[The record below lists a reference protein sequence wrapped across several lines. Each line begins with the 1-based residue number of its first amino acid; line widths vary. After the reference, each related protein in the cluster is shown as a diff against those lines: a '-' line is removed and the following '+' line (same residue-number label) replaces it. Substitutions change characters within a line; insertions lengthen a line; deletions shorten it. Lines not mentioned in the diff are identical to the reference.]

1 TETTA
6 APGGH
11 PAGDGG
17 GAAHCRRRVDVR
29 KSIDLMFRFHC
40 AFILPFFQD
49 FASVCGKRRAASQRR
64 ARSLFTS
71 VFYST
76 VCMEHRQL
84 FQKFDVTALCGLTLR
99 QDGHSAGDGA
109 ARQGHQLFH
118 GVKGTAGGDHIVH
131 QQDPLAPDQLR
142 IVPAQ
147 IQPLGSRGGDGGV
160 FHVDRIRHICL
171 GTLSC
176 DEILLRTG
184 LAGHLMNQG

>member
-1 TETTA
+1 MRKKARRESA
-6 APGGH
+6 ARP
-11 PAGDGG
+11 
-17 GAAHCRRRVDVR
+17 V
-29 KSIDLMFRFHC
+29 
-40 AFILPFFQD
+40 
-49 FASVCGKRRAASQRR
+49 
-64 ARSLFTS
+64 SLHFS
-71 VFYST
+71 LYST

-171 GTLSC
+171 GTFRAMKYFFAPDWRAIS
-176 DEILLRTG
+176 
-184 LAGHLMNQG
+184 